1 MQWRRLALFAA
12 FVGLAASLGR
22 AEECRCQALG
32 DSLTDW
38 MNIPT
43 FTIEAALGS
52 GVTENGKLTGE
63 ASSFA
68 KDVGV
73 VYCRVAIIDATQAQ
87 TVTVV
92 WYRGDAEV
100 SRTDLQLSKET
111 HHAIAQL
118 TIPAKQAGS
127 WRVEIVDPGD
137 NVLTVLP
144 FVVGRASAP
153 TETQRKQKTKQP

>member
-1 MQWRRLALFAA
+1 MHWRRLSLIAV
-12 FVGLAASLGR
+12 FVVLAVSLGQ

-43 FTIEAALGS
+43 FTVEATLGS
-52 GVTENGKLTGE
+52 GVTTDGQLTGE

-68 KDVGV
+68 KNVGV
-73 VYCRVAIIDATQAQ
+73 VYCRVAIIDAAQAQ

-92 WYRGDAEV
+92 WYRGDAET
-100 SRTDLQLSKET
+100 SRTDLQLSKEK
-111 HHAIAQL
+111 HHAITQL
-118 TIPAKQAGS
+118 TIPAKQAGT
-127 WRVEIVDPGD
+127 WRVEIVDAND

-144 FVVGRASAP
+144 FVVGKASLP
-153 TETQRKQKTKQP
+153 TETQHKQKTKQP